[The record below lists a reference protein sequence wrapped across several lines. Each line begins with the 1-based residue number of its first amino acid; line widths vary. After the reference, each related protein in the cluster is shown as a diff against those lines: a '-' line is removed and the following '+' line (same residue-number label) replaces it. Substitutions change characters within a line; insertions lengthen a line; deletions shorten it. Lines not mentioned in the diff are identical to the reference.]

1 MQRLFHKTTPGE
13 QMVEGNPTDIVTLLA
28 EPGFFWLDLYDE
40 TPEAIQAVGNALSLD
55 EASLHDASEMTLLPR
70 VDEFERYVYA
80 VLFGLV
86 PEAGGLAT
94 DEIDMF
100 IGERFLVTV
109 HRTPFNSIEWLQ
121 SPSNVA
127 STTNLDSPARVAA
140 FIAQLGTRRFL
151 PIITELDA
159 RIEDLELM
167 AMSSD
172 PRTLPEVQA
181 LRRDV
186 GLLRRSVGP
195 QRDAIN
201 ELAESLHPVI
211 DVAARR
217 SFDRVF
223 DHYVKIIDSLDGAR
237 ALLGSVLETHRGAVA
252 DQTNEIVRL
261 LTVFSAVLLPLSVLA
276 GVWGMNVIDLPF
288 GHAKGGFYVIVTGM
302 GILALGMWIYFARRG
317 FVGRP
322 KLSELPKSVGL
333 GLIHIGVAPIKAV
346 ATGIEA
352 TVRTVSRTGGE
363 HGSDDDTTPP

>member
-1 MQRLFHKTTPGE
+1 
-13 QMVEGNPTDIVTLLA
+13 MVEGDPTDIARLLA
-28 EPGFFWLDLYDE
+28 EEGFIWLDLYDE
-40 TPEAIQAVGNALSLD
+40 TPEAIQAVGDALSLD

-109 HRTPFNSIEWLQ
+109 HRTPFNSIQWLQ

-127 STTNLDSPARVAA
+127 STTNLDTPARVAA
-140 FIAQLGTRRFL
+140 FLAQLGTRRFL
-151 PIITELDA
+151 PIITELDD

-172 PRTLPEVQA
+172 LRTLPEVQA

-186 GLLRRSVGP
+186 GLLRRAVGP

-211 DVAARR
+211 DSAARR
-217 SFDRVF
+217 AFDRVF
-223 DHYVKIIDSLDGAR
+223 DHYVKIVDSLDGAR
-237 ALLGSVLETHRGAVA
+237 AQLGSVLETHRGVVA

-276 GVWGMNVIDLPF
+276 GIWGMNVIDLPF

-322 KLSELPKSVGL
+322 KLSELPKAVGL
-333 GLIHIGVAPIKAV
+333 GLIHIGAAPIRAV

-363 HGSDDDTTPP
+363 QDSDNDTTPS